1 MEKQEFYEGQP
12 IKVRGKEYI
21 VPGLSFAQLEKH
33 VKVIERLNDKKNK
46 GALTPQIVQDIVTVV
61 HAAMSRNYPELKPD
75 DIKNMLDTR
84 NAGHFVQVIM
94 GLSGFEQMSVDGDAQ
109 GETEP
114 VA

>member
-1 MEKQEFYEGQP
+1 MEQQELYEGEP

-33 VKVIERLNDKKNK
+33 MKIIERLNDKRNN
-46 GALTPQIVQDIVTVV
+46 GALTPQIMQDITTVI
-61 HAAMSRNYPELKPD
+61 HAAMSRNYPEMTEEQ
-75 DIKNMLDTR
+75 IKNMVDTR
-84 NAGHFVQVIM
+84 NAGRFVQVIM
-94 GLSGFEQMSVDGDAQ
+94 GLSGFEPYAGGDAQ

>member
-1 MEKQEFYEGQP
+1 MEQQEFYEGAP

-33 VKVIERLNDKKNK
+33 MKAIERLNDKKNK
-46 GALTPQIVQDIVTVV
+46 GALTPQIMQDIATVI
-61 HAAMSRNYPELKPD
+61 HAAMSRNYPDLKLD
-75 DIKNMLDTR
+75 DIKDMIDTR
-84 NAGHFVQVIM
+84 NAGYFVQVIM
-94 GLSGFEQMSVDGDAQ
+94 GLSGFEQASAADGGQ